1 MKMNG
6 YAVEKWLAGKLHA
19 RRVTLSERKSYDI
32 EREDMVGEVKTAQY
46 RTRYARFIRA
56 NYWRAY
62 GEAMARNVDYYFFLV
77 KEESEGI
84 RVYCTSAFDFE
95 EIFRQKKPIIYI
107 SVQLLAK
114 NQLPINI

>member
-6 YAVEKWLAGKLHA
+6 YVAEKWLAEKLHA

-32 EREDMVGEVKTAQY
+32 EREDMIGEVKTAQY

-56 NYWRAY
+56 NYWLSY
-62 GEAMARNVDYYFFLV
+62 GFAMAMNIDYYFFLV
-77 KEESEGI
+77 KEVESGI
-84 RVYCTSAFDFE
+84 RVYATNAFEFE

-107 SVQLLAK
+107 SVRLLSK